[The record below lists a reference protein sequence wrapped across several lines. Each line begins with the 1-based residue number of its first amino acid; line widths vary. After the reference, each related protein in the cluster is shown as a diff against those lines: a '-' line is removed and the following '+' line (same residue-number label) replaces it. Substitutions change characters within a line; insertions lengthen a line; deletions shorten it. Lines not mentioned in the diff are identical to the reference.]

1 MTLQEL
7 NDYIQDII
15 ADPELQETCQLGLW
29 ENEDEWWQTTGREDG
44 DEVKNGIYYDKE
56 GIIIIFLYGG
66 LNGGGNWLDYLDGIA
81 KVLVAIE
88 ELPEVD
94 LAYVVDLVNDCPDD
108 VFNIRIAIR
117 PTSEDSFE
125 E

>member
-15 ADPELQETCQLGLW
+15 ADPELQETCQLDLW
-29 ENEDEWWQTTGREDG
+29 ENEDRWWQTIGREDG
-44 DEVKNGIYYDKE
+44 DEVKNGIYYDKD
-56 GIIIIFLYGG
+56 GTIVIFLYGG
-66 LNGGGNWLDYLDGIA
+66 RNGDGNWVDYLDGIA

-108 VFNIRIAIR
+108 VFTIRIAVR
-117 PTSEDSFE
+117 PTSGNSFE